1 MRGRLHVDL
10 AALAANYRSFS
21 SAAEAAGGTAG
32 GVVKAD
38 AYGLGAAKVAPAL
51 HAEGCREFFVA
62 TVEEGV
68 ALRAVLPAATIYVF
82 EGAAGASAEDLCLN
96 NLVPVLNHPGQL
108 EAWRAHRE
116 RPAAV
121 HVDTG
126 MNRLGFPA
134 DADAGQFAGMNVS
147 LLITHLACAD
157 VPGDPMNAEQLDRFR
172 RVVEAFPGVRTSIGN
187 SAGMLADASR
197 CGQLGRPGIGLYG
210 GNPFSDRDNPMQRV
224 AALEG
229 PVLQVRECPAG
240 SPLGYGATYVA
251 PADLRVA
258 VVGLGYADGVPRLI
272 SGRGFAAVRGE
283 RRPLLGRVSMDLT
296 LVDVTG
302 LDVEAGDWV
311 EMFGDAVS
319 VDDVAGWADTIAY
332 EILTGIGERV
342 ERVYSGD

>member
-10 AALAANYRSFS
+10 AALAANYRLFS
-21 SAAEAAGGTAG
+21 NAAEAAGGTAG
-32 GVVKAD
+32 GVVKAN
-38 AYGLGAAKVAPAL
+38 AYGLGVERVAPAL

-68 ALRAVLPAATIYVF
+68 ALRAVLPESTIYVF
-82 EGAAGASAEDLCLN
+82 EGATAASVQALAQSD
-96 NLVPVLNHPGQL
+96 LVPVLNHPGQL
-108 EAWRAHRE
+108 EAWRSCAE
-116 RPAAV
+116 LPAAV

-134 DADAGQFAGMNVS
+134 DVHAGQFSGMSIS
-147 LLITHLACAD
+147 LLLTHLACAD
-157 VPGDPMNAEQLDRFR
+157 MPDDPMNAEQVERFR
-172 RVVEAFPGVRTSIGN
+172 RVAEVFPGVRTSIGN

-197 CGQLGRPGIGLYG
+197 CGELGRPGVGLYG
-210 GNPFSDRDNPMQRV
+210 GNPFSDRDNPMRRV
-224 AALEG
+224 ASLEG
-229 PVLQVRECPAG
+229 QVLQVRDCPAG

-258 VVGLGYADGVPRLI
+258 VVGLGYADGLPRLL
-272 SGRGFAAVRGE
+272 SGRGFASVQGQ
-283 RRPLLGRVSMDLT
+283 RRALLGRVSMDLT

-302 LDVEAGDWV
+302 LQVEAGDWV

-319 VDDVAGWADTIAY
+319 VDELADWAGTIAY

-342 ERVYSGD
+342 ERTYSGG